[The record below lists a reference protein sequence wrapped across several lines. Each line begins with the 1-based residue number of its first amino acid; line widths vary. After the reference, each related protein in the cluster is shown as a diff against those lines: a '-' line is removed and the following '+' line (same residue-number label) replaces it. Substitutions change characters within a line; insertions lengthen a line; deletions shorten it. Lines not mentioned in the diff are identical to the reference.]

1 MNAHGLAGADL
12 GKAVCLRGMSEQFIF
27 SQTTKKTE
35 NFCYAFA
42 VKGTQLTRHAPGRL
56 PTRPLCRKICHS
68 DCTENCPSAPPAS
81 TQEVS
86 ESENRPATR
95 SEEHTSEL
103 QSRLHLVCR
112 LLLEKKKKYVSNK
125 MFLMKK
131 RFV

>member
-42 VKGTQLTRHAPGRL
+42 VREPHLPRHAPGRL
-56 PTRPLCRKICHS
+56 PTRPLGRKICHS

-81 TQEVS
+81 AQEVS

-95 SEEHTSEL
+95 CTAHSGIQGDSP
-103 QSRLHLVCR
+103 CR
-112 LLLEKKKKYVSNK
+112 D
-125 MFLMKK
+125 
-131 RFV
+131 RRRD